1 MSLTYIGLKPRDV
14 DKVTEVCEGIY
25 SADVTF
31 QYSFVRSM
39 KKNYSHLL
47 MVKSDSVDQAHK
59 RGVWLINNID
69 IEGLLYWV
77 VK

>member
-31 QYSFVRSM
+31 QYSFVKSM

-47 MVKSDSVDQAHK
+47 MVKSDTVDQAHK
-59 RGVWLINNID
+59 RGVWLINNMGID
-69 IEGLLYWV
+69 GLLYWV

>member
-1 MSLTYIGLKPRDV
+1 MSLTYIGLKPRDIE
-14 DKVTEVCEGIY
+14 KVREACEGIY

-31 QYSFVRSM
+31 QYSIVGSM

-47 MVKSDSVDQAHK
+47 MVKSGNVDQAHK
-59 RGVWLINNID
+59 RGVWLINNIG